1 MNKWNLLRMILQ
13 VCTAVGIMLPIQTI
27 FQLAAGI
34 SIPIPALITKVFI
47 FVLLAVFAVFFDYRL
62 TRQTKFVE
70 ELG

>member
-1 MNKWNLLRMILQ
+1 
-13 VCTAVGIMLPIQTI
+13 MLPIQTI

-62 TRQTKFVE
+62 TQQTKFVE